1 MMTIKDTQA
10 MLSAMDA
17 ILEPGEVVFCTATTT
32 PLISAAIPLALA
44 TFREAE
50 GLSLILALEDAKDL
64 NLPCD
69 LPMQRITLSVF
80 SSLEGIGLTAAVA
93 EALAEALAEAGI
105 PCNMVAAFHHDHVF
119 VPSSLAETALAVLR
133 RLQISAG

>member
-17 ILEPGEVVFCTATTT
+17 ILEPGEMVFCTATTA

-50 GLSLILALEDAKDL
+50 GLSLILALQDAKDL

-80 SSLEGIGLTAAVA
+80 SSLEGIGLTAAV
-93 EALAEALAEAGI
+93 AEALAEAGI